1 MMRSSVAI
9 NRGRHLLRLERYAES
24 IGYFTIHR
32 DLEARL
38 HGGNSL
44 QAVAAN
50 AAVADAYDRC
60 GRAEEA
66 KELYLASAE
75 SLERLGAD
83 QSLDYAST
91 VAKLGLALHGLG
103 ENEAAI
109 KHLERSLVIYRGLL
123 PPSHHAIA
131 TILHFIS
138 RVQQE
143 LGRGAEAVRSQSE
156 AFAIDRRS

>member
-38 HGGNSL
+38 HGGSSL
-44 QAVAAN
+44 QAVAVN
-50 AAVADAYDRC
+50 AAVAAAYGNS
-60 GRAEEA
+60 GRLGEA

-75 SLERLGAD
+75 CLKRLGAD
-83 QSLDYAST
+83 QSFDYAYT
-91 VAKLGLALHGLG
+91 VAKLGLALHRLG

-109 KHLERSLVIYRGLL
+109 KHLERSLAIYRGLL
-123 PPSHHAIA
+123 PPTTLLLPPCSP
-131 TILHFIS
+131 S
-138 RVQQE
+138 R
-143 LGRGAEAVRSQSE
+143 GYSE
-156 AFAIDRRS
+156 S